1 MNLKVYNNIL
11 KGILE
16 QMQGGDYVSAEENI
30 IKIIAT
36 INNLDN
42 YDDRKS
48 KEKTKGK

>member
-42 YDDRKS
+42 HEDRNS

>member
-36 INNLDN
+36 VNNLEDYDN
-42 YDDRKS
+42 RND

>member
-30 IKIIAT
+30 IKIITT

-42 YDDRKS
+42 YEDRND